1 MVVPKDELSL
11 VVREWYY
18 AASEGQVEQFL
29 SFFLQDASATYFGT
43 DPHELWYGF
52 DQIKENIE
60 ENFRMYGKWT
70 VMSKNLQVHR
80 IGDSAVFTD
89 EVELSARYGG
99 SSIAE
104 DARMSGVLVLK
115 EGKWKIAQV
124 HFSLGIPNRD
134 LLPG

>member
-11 VVREWYY
+11 FIRDWYY
-18 AASEGQVEQFL
+18 TASEGQVEAFL
-29 SFFLQDASATYFGT
+29 DCFLKDETTTYFGT

-52 DQIKENIE
+52 DQIRQNME
-60 ENFRMYGKWT
+60 ENFRTYGKWT
-70 VMSKNLQVHR
+70 IMSKNLRVKR
-80 IGDSAVFTD
+80 TGDAAIFTD

-104 DARMSGVLVLK
+104 DGRMSGVLVLQN
-115 EGKWKIAQV
+115 GKWKIAQV
-124 HFSLGIPNRD
+124 HFSLGIPNQE

>member
-1 MVVPKDELSL
+1 MVVPRDELSL
-11 VVREWYY
+11 FIRDWYY
-18 AASEGQVEQFL
+18 AASEGQIEKFL
-29 SFFLQDASATYFGT
+29 SCFFQDETTTYLGT

-60 ENFRMYGKWT
+60 ENFRTYGKWT
-70 VMSKNLQVHR
+70 IMSKNLLVHR
-80 IGDSAVFTD
+80 TGDLAVFTD
-89 EVELSARYGG
+89 EVELSARFGG

-115 EGKWKIAQV
+115 EGVWKIFQV
-124 HFSLGIPNRD
+124 HFSFGIPNRD

>member
-11 VVREWYY
+11 FIRDWYY
-18 AASEGQVEQFL
+18 AASEGQVDVFL
-29 SFFLQDASATYFGT
+29 SRFLQDDSTTYFGT
-43 DPHELWYGF
+43 DPHELWYGYE
-52 DQIKENIE
+52 QIKENIQ
-60 ENFRMYGKWT
+60 ENFRTYGKWT

-80 IGDSAVFTD
+80 VGDAALFTD
-89 EVELSARYGG
+89 EVELAARFGG

-104 DARMSGVLVLK
+104 DARMSGVLVKK
-115 EGKWKIAQV
+115 EGEWKIAQV

>member
-11 VVREWYY
+11 IIREWYY
-18 AASEGQVEQFL
+18 AASEGQVEAFL
-29 SFFLQDASATYFGT
+29 KFFLQDPNTTYFGT
-43 DPHELWYGF
+43 DPHEIWYGF

-60 ENFRMYGKWT
+60 DNFRTYGKWT

-80 IGDSAVFTD
+80 NGECAIFTD

-104 DARMSGVLVLK
+104 DARMSGVLMLK
-115 EGKWKIAQV
+115 DGQWKIAQV
-124 HFSLGIPNRD
+124 HFSIGIPNQD